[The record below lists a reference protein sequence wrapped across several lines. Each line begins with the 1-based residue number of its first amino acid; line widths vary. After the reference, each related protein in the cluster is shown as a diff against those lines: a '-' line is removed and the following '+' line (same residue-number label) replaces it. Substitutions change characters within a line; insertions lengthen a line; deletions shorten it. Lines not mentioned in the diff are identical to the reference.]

1 MSTKMVSF
9 DNLGPWPPIEPL
21 ATQGASGGGP
31 PMSGKQKISLKSLPL
46 LSTWAPSPPGGPL
59 VVGLLWSKTQCL
71 LVVLSEIKKM
81 VKNLSL
87 QSPPL
92 LSTDLS
98 KF

>member
-1 MSTKMVSF
+1 MVSF
-9 DNLGPWPPIEPL
+9 ENLVTWPSIGPL

-46 LSTWAPSPPGGPL
+46 LSTWAPNPPGGAP
-59 VVGLLWSKTQCL
+59 VVGLQWSQTQCL